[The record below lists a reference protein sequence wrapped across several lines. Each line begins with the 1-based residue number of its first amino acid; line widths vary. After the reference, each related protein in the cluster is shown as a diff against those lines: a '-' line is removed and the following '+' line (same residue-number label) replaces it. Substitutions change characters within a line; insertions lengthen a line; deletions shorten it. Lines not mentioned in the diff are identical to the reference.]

1 MTRTIFGKRN
11 LTNFRPSFFFR
22 RCLREKQ
29 LMPRTWKKSVADD
42 TRVDDPELVEKVAIA
57 IFERPQGSWEYARE
71 AEREWLRLEAQAAI
85 ATFLEHVEEHETSA
99 RSVQTPRAPI
109 SLG

>member
-1 MTRTIFGKRN
+1 
-11 LTNFRPSFFFR
+11 
-22 RCLREKQ
+22 
-29 LMPRTWKKSVADD
+29 MPRTWKESVAED

-57 IFERPQGSWEYARE
+57 IFERTQGSWEYARE

-85 ATFLEHVEEHETSA
+85 ATFVEHVEERAMRA
-99 RSVQTPRAPI
+99 RSVRTPPAPI